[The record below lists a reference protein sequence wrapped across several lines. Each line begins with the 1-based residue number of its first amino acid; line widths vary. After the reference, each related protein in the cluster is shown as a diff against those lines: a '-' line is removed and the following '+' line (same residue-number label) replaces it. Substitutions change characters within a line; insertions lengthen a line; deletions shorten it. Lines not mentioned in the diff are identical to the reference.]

1 MNDVRIVKAYGKGE
15 DAAYDVYVD
24 EHLVLDSVSILDVLA
39 FLASSAR

>member
-1 MNDVRIVKAYGKGE
+1 MNDVRIVKAYGKGD

-24 EHLVLDSVSILDVLA
+24 ERLVLDSVNILDVLA